1 VSAAW
6 PTLIVP
12 SVHSRAALLDRALKH
27 LEAQRFPG
35 EIVIS
40 DHSPRDRLDALR
52 EVVARHGA
60 LRVLVLEHDPAWHF
74 LERLTDCADA
84 CDSDYVAVHAD
95 DDFMFVEAMAECTGF
110 LDTHPD
116 YAAAKGRMLFF
127 KPPSNALSKH
137 EGFSRAE
144 PDPAKRLI
152 RHLANFNATLYAV
165 HRRTQFIEAYRT
177 ALSHTTNV
185 VFWQY
190 LASCITLLQGK
201 LQVLERAYYYRLDN
215 EGGWRSA
222 LVRERSREHW
232 PMLILAPE
240 LPRLLGEFTQGI
252 GTALSR
258 AGVPIDAELERMLEE
273 AYVWLIR
280 RGLCGMLETESA
292 AADSAFIRRAAAPG
306 TEAHRLLAACVELV
320 NSGNSGSGS

>member
-1 VSAAW
+1 VSAVW

-27 LEAQRFPG
+27 LEAQRFAG

-52 EVVARHGA
+52 EVAARHGG

-74 LERLTDCADA
+74 LERLTDCADTS
-84 CDSDYVAVHAD
+84 DSEYVAVHAD

-127 KPPSNALSKH
+127 KPPLNALSKH
-137 EGFSRAE
+137 EGFTRAE
-144 PDPAKRLI
+144 PDPATRLI

-165 HRRTQFIEAYRT
+165 HRRTQFIDAYRT

-190 LASCITLLQGK
+190 LASCITILQGK
-201 LQVLERAYYYRLDN
+201 LQVLERAYCYRLDN
-215 EGGWRSA
+215 EEGWRSA

-240 LPRLLGEFTQGI
+240 FPRLLGEFTRGI
-252 GTALSR
+252 AAALSR

-280 RGLCGMLETESA
+280 RGLCRVLETETV
-292 AADSAFIRRAAAPG
+292 AADSAFIRRAATQG
-306 TEAHRLLAACVELV
+306 TEEHRLLAACIELV
-320 NSGNSGSGS
+320 NSGSGS